1 MTSLFTSLETNW
13 KLTTYSVIVSLL
25 RFQIK
30 VESMNKMTNATV
42 ETVYIQDEIPVI
54 LNTSLELETYI
65 KGHHVYKEV
74 LIPDVGEKLNVLM
87 EPDNRV
93 DRFSVYLRKD
103 RTVVGHLK
111 KRYTLKD
118 EEGLQVPC
126 KIIIAG
132 CKYIKT

>member
-1 MTSLFTSLETNW
+1 MIQIASAKSETF
-13 KLTTYSVIVSLL
+13 
-25 RFQIK
+25 RFQDK
-30 VESMNKMTNATV
+30 
-42 ETVYIQDEIPVI
+42 IPVI

-93 DRFSVYLRKD
+93 DRFAVYLGKD